1 MSAVV
6 TLALKDLT
14 LLIRN
19 RASLFWILGFPLLL
33 ALFFGLVF
41 GGGGSVRALGLA
53 VIVEDDSEAAKA
65 LVERLRK
72 SEALDI
78 KTLPRDEAE
87 EEVRKGKRVAYLV
100 IPKG

>member
-6 TLALKDLT
+6 TLALKDLK

-41 GGGGSVRALGLA
+41 GGGGGSV
-53 VIVEDDSEAAKA
+53 
-65 LVERLRK
+65 
-72 SEALDI
+72 
-78 KTLPRDEAE
+78 P
-87 EEVRKGKRVAYLV
+87 
-100 IPKG
+100 